1 MKIKIDK
8 IASVFLEVDRYTPG
22 GIKLMATFFLIMIYM
37 AFISLGLPD
46 SLLGTAWPLM
56 QPEFGVSFDA
66 AGIVSMFV
74 AGGTIV
80 SSLVSGFVIKRL
92 GTGKITFLSCF
103 MTAVSLLG
111 ISFTH
116 SFIWLLFLAIP
127 LGLGAGSVDSAL
139 NNYVALHYKAHHM
152 SWLHCFWG
160 VGATLG
166 PIIMSQFIAEQNSWR
181 KGYLT
186 VSMIQ
191 FLLVIMLF
199 FTLPLWKRM
208 AKEFHHGQENLYD
221 PEYIDNK
228 DDLDKIDELD
238 KIDDLNKIEEKPK
251 NPLKIRGVKLAL
263 ASFLFY
269 CGVESTMGLWGSSF
283 LVGVRGLSP
292 ASAAKAVSLFYAGI
306 TVGRFITGFITLKV
320 SNTILIRAGQATALV
335 GAVLLLLP
343 IPTIFTIVSFVI
355 VGIGC
360 APIFPCMIHETPI
373 RFGKEYSQSIIGYQM
388 ALAYTGSTF
397 LPPILGF
404 IAARTNIRLFTFFIL
419 AYIIIMISCS
429 ERINLLMKGRR

>member
-1 MKIKIDK
+1 
-8 IASVFLEVDRYTPG
+8 
-22 GIKLMATFFLIMIYM
+22 M

-56 QPEFGVSFDA
+56 QPEYGVSFDA

-80 SSLVSGFVIKRL
+80 SSLASGFVIKHL
-92 GTGKITFLSCF
+92 GTGKVTFISCF

-111 ISFTH
+111 VSFSH

-127 LGLGAGSVDSAL
+127 LGLGAGSVDAAL
-139 NNYVALHYKAHHM
+139 NNYIALHYKAHHM

-166 PIIMSQFIAEQNSWR
+166 PIIMSQFIAGQNSWR
-181 KGYLT
+181 NGYLT

-208 AKEFHHGQENLYD
+208 AKEFHHSPENINNYED
-221 PEYIDNK
+221 IDNK
-228 DDLDKIDELD
+228 DN
-238 KIDDLNKIEEKPK
+238 LNKIEEKSI
-251 NPLKIRGVKLAL
+251 NPLKIRGVKFAL
-263 ASFLFY
+263 ASFMFY

-292 ASAAKAVSLFYAGI
+292 AAAAKAVSLFYAGI
-306 TVGRFITGFITLKV
+306 TVGRFITGFITLKL
-320 SNTILIRAGQATALV
+320 NNITLIRTGQTTALV
-335 GAVLLLLP
+335 GTVLLLLP
-343 IPTIFTIVSFVI
+343 LPTIVTISSFVI

-373 RFGKEYSQSIIGYQM
+373 RFGKENSQSIIGYQM
-388 ALAYTGSTF
+388 ALAYTGATF

-404 IAARTNIRLFTFFIL
+404 IAARTTIRLYPFFIL
-419 AYIIIMISCS
+419 AYIIIMFSCS
-429 ERINLLMKGRR
+429 ERINILVKGKR